1 MQPSGQESCDSPERE
16 VNLPSEPNHFPRWA
30 RPVAADRSRA
40 WRYGISIATV
50 LAATGVRLAIEPHLG
65 PYLPFLMAVMVAAL
79 LGGRAPGIT
88 AAALS
93 ILSVL
98 VLRSLH
104 VSAHLGPHP
113 PWRLAAYAGATAL
126 IAWLVGSLRESFVAR
141 AKAGDTLLGQ
151 ARLIDLSHDA
161 VITMDIRRRIITWN
175 KGAEEIYG
183 WPERQAAGRLIHELL
198 RTVSSIP
205 LRDINEL
212 LLRERRW
219 EGEMRQVARDGRP
232 LVVESRQ
239 VLLGDGLSS
248 EFRLLAI
255 NRDITARKE
264 IEESLR
270 ESEQQFRTLANTI
283 PQLCGMAHPDGSFF
297 WVNRRWCDY
306 TGLTADQSQGWDW
319 QSALDPE
326 ASRDGLQD
334 WRRAI
339 ATGSEFESI
348 LAVRGADGAVRPFL
362 ARARPLRDREGRI
375 ARWFGTLTDISA
387 QRKIEDDLRRSHEE
401 ERARAAELQAMMDAM
416 PVAVFLSRDPECRN
430 IIGNRAACRL
440 FRRPPGS
447 NLSQFSPA
455 GERLQICRLLRSGVE
470 LPHSELPMQKA
481 AATGRPTVGSELEAV
496 FEDGSVLNLIGNAV
510 PLPGPEGRPRGAVGV
525 FADIT
530 EHKKTEERL
539 RQVQKLESIGVLA
552 GGVAHDFNNLLTVI
566 AGNAEIALRQY
577 PSCTV
582 LESVIQA
589 SEQAAHLTRQ
599 LLAYAGKDRSLS
611 ETFDLSDLVIRAW
624 ELLSASVPK
633 GIELVS
639 HLSGQ
644 ALPVHADPS
653 QIEQVLLNLVI
664 NAGESMPPD
673 RGGRVE
679 ITTSA
684 CEIAPARAR
693 AHAPEFD
700 VRTGPF
706 VCLEVADNGCGM
718 DRATLARIFEPFFST
733 KFTGRGLGLAAV
745 QGIVRTYNGFIEVRS
760 SPGGGS
766 IFRVYLPAAVTQPA
780 ETPHAR
786 PPDTPC
792 PP

>member
-1 MQPSGQESCDSPERE
+1 M
-16 VNLPSEPNHFPRWA
+16 
-30 RPVAADRSRA
+30 
-40 WRYGISIATV
+40 
-50 LAATGVRLAIEPHLG
+50 LAATGVRLAVEPYLG
-65 PYLPFLMAVMVAAL
+65 PYLPFFMAVTVAAL
-79 LGGRAPGIT
+79 LGGRAPGM
-88 AAALS
+88 AASALS

-98 VLRSLH
+98 VLRSFH
-104 VSAHLGPHP
+104 VSPHLGPHP
-113 PWRLAAYAGATAL
+113 PSRLVAYALSLAL
-126 IAWLVGSLRESFVAR
+126 IAWMLGALRESFVAR
-141 AKAGDTLLGQ
+141 AKAGDALLGQ

-161 VITMDIRRRIITWN
+161 IITMDVTRRIITWN
-175 KGAEEIYG
+175 NGAEEIYG
-183 WPERQAAGRLIHELL
+183 WPERQAAGKLIHELL
-198 RTVSSIP
+198 RTVSPIP
-205 LRDINEL
+205 LRDIDEL

-248 EFRLLAI
+248 EFRILAI
-255 NRDITARKE
+255 NRDITARKQ

-297 WVNRRWCDY
+297 WVNQRWCDY
-306 TGLTADQSQGWDW
+306 TGLTPKQSQGWGW
-319 QSALDPE
+319 QMAIDPE
-326 ASRDGLQD
+326 ASRDGVRT
-334 WRRAI
+334 WRSAI
-339 ATGSEFESI
+339 ATGSEFEST
-348 LAVRGADGAVRPFL
+348 LAVRGADGIVRPFL
-362 ARARPLRDREGRI
+362 ARAKPLRDREGRI

-387 QRKIEDDLRRSHEE
+387 QRKIEDDLRRTHAE
-401 ERARAAELQAMMDAM
+401 ERARAGELQTMMDAM

-430 IIGNRAACRL
+430 IIGNRAAYQL
-440 FRRPPGS
+440 FRCPPGS

-455 GERLQICRLLRSGVE
+455 GERLQTCRLLRSGVE

-481 AATGRPTVGSELEAV
+481 AATGRPAVGIELEAI
-496 FEDGSVLNLIGNAV
+496 FDNGSVLNLIGNAV
-510 PLPGPEGRPRGAVGV
+510 PLLGPEGRPRGAVGV

-530 EHKKTEERL
+530 EHKRTEERL

-566 AGNAEIALRQY
+566 VGNAEIALRQH
-577 PSCTV
+577 PSCTA

-589 SEQAAHLTRQ
+589 SEQAAYLTRQ

-611 ETFDLSDLVIRAW
+611 ETFDLSDLVNRAW
-624 ELLSASVPK
+624 ELLSASVPR
-633 GIELVS
+633 GVELVAR
-639 HLSGQ
+639 LSGQ
-644 ALPVHADPS
+644 ALPVHADPT
-653 QIEQVLLNLVI
+653 QIEQVLLNLVL

-679 ITTSA
+679 IATSA
-684 CEIAPARAR
+684 CEIPPERAR

-700 VRTGPF
+700 AHAGPF

-718 DRATLARIFEPFFST
+718 DRATLARIFDPFFST
-733 KFTGRGLGLAAV
+733 RFTGRGLGLAAV
-745 QGIVRTYNGFIEVRS
+745 QGIVRTYHGFIEVRS

-766 IFRVYLPAAVTQPA
+766 IFRVYLPAAATQPA
-780 ETPHAR
+780 ETPHAL
-786 PPDTPC
+786 PADTPC

>member
-1 MQPSGQESCDSPERE
+1 
-16 VNLPSEPNHFPRWA
+16 
-30 RPVAADRSRA
+30 
-40 WRYGISIATV
+40 V